1 MSSDLRKIRLI
12 MHLRSGG
19 VHDTRVLAAIE
30 RVPREVFTPA
40 SMRDQAYENATIP
53 IGCHQTMSAPLVVG
67 TMTQALQV
75 DARTKVLEVGTGSGY
90 QAAVLSRLC
99 RRVYTIERYRELLE
113 VAEKRFSELAITNI
127 TAKVGDGTL
136 GWREQAPFERI
147 IVTAAATDVP
157 PVLAQQLSVGGIMV
171 VPVDDGTGEPRL
183 LKVVRTVQG
192 LDIDDMGEIRF
203 VPLIADTGPK

>member
-1 MSSDLRKIRLI
+1 MNPDSRKIRLI

-30 RVPREVFTPA
+30 RIPREVFAPE

-67 TMTQALQV
+67 AMTQALNV
-75 DARTKVLEVGTGSGY
+75 DQRTKVLEVGTGSGY

-113 VAEKRFSELAITNI
+113 VAEKRFAELAITNI

-157 PVLAQQLSVGGIMV
+157 PILAEQLSLGGVMV

-183 LKVVRTVQG
+183 LKVVRTDHG

>member
-1 MSSDLRKIRLI
+1 MSSDSRKIRLI

-183 LKVVRTVQG
+183 LKVVRTAQG

>member
-1 MSSDLRKIRLI
+1 MNPDSRKIRLI

-19 VHDTRVLAAIE
+19 VHDTRVLVAIE
-30 RVPREVFTPA
+30 RIPREVFAPE

-67 TMTQALQV
+67 TMTQALEV
-75 DARTKVLEVGTGSGY
+75 NERTKVLEVGTGSGY

-113 VAEKRFSELAITNI
+113 VAEQRFSELSLTNI

-157 PVLAQQLSVGGIMV
+157 PVLAEQLSLGGIMV
-171 VPVDDGTGEPRL
+171 VPVDDGSGEPRL
-183 LKVVRTVQG
+183 LKVVRTDHG

>member
-1 MSSDLRKIRLI
+1 MY
-12 MHLRSGG
+12 LRSGG

-30 RVPREVFTPA
+30 RIPREAFTPE
-40 SMRDQAYENATIP
+40 SMRDQAYENTTLP

-67 TMTQALQV
+67 TMTQALAV
-75 DARTKVLEVGTGSGY
+75 DQRTKVLEVGTGSGY

-113 VAEKRFSELAITNI
+113 AAEKRFSALAITNI

-157 PVLAQQLSVGGIMV
+157 PVLADQLSVGGVMV

-183 LKVVRTVQG
+183 LRVVRTVNG

>member
-1 MSSDLRKIRLI
+1 MNPDSRKIRLI

-30 RVPREVFTPA
+30 RIPREVFAPE

-75 DARTKVLEVGTGSGY
+75 DERTKVLEVGTGSGY

-113 VAEKRFSELAITNI
+113 IAEQRFAELAFTNI

-157 PVLAQQLSVGGIMV
+157 PVLAEQLSIGGVMV

-183 LKVVRTVQG
+183 LKVERTEQG

-203 VPLIADTGPK
+203 VPLIADTGPE

>member
-1 MSSDLRKIRLI
+1 MSSDSRKIRLI

-30 RVPREVFTPA
+30 RVPREVFTPE

-67 TMTQALQV
+67 TMTQALEV
-75 DARTKVLEVGTGSGY
+75 DERTKVLEVGTGSGY

-113 VAEKRFSELAITNI
+113 VAEKRFAQLAITNI

-157 PVLAQQLSVGGIMV
+157 PVLAEQLSIGGVMV

-183 LKVVRTVQG
+183 LRVVRTDHG
-192 LDIDDMGEIRF
+192 LDIVDMGEIRF

>member
-1 MSSDLRKIRLI
+1 MSPDSRKIRLI

-30 RVPREVFTPA
+30 RVPREVFTPE

-67 TMTQALQV
+67 TMTQALEV
-75 DARTKVLEVGTGSGY
+75 DERTKVLEVGTGSGY

-113 VAEKRFSELAITNI
+113 VAEKRFAQLAITNI

-157 PVLAQQLSVGGIMV
+157 PVLAEQLSVGGVMV

-183 LKVVRTVQG
+183 LRVLRTDHG
-192 LDIDDMGEIRF
+192 LDIVDMGEIRF

>member
-1 MSSDLRKIRLI
+1 MNPDSRKIRLI
-12 MHLRSGG
+12 MHLRTGG
-19 VHDTRVLAAIE
+19 VRDTRVLAAIE
-30 RVPREVFTPA
+30 RVPREVFAPE

-67 TMTQALQV
+67 IMTQALKV
-75 DARTKVLEVGTGSGY
+75 DERTKVLEVGTGSGY
-90 QAAVLSRLC
+90 QAVVLSRLC

-113 VAEKRFSELAITNI
+113 VAEQRFSELALTNI

-157 PVLAQQLSVGGIMV
+157 PILAEQLSVGGVMV

-183 LKVVRTVQG
+183 LRVVRTDHG
-192 LDIDDMGEIRF
+192 LDINDMGEIRF
-203 VPLIADTGPK
+203 VPLIADAGPK